1 MNEFELIDVFFKSMT
16 HHREDVILGIGDDAS
31 CLRVPDG
38 MALFVSCDTL
48 VADVHFLPDWDAYD
62 IAFKAVMVNLSD
74 LAAMGAKPAWLT
86 LALTLPEF
94 NSDWLMR
101 YSQGLRDALDRFNLA
116 LVGGDTT
123 KGPLSMTLTIHG
135 LAPEGRLVGR
145 HGANPGDK
153 IFVSGELGAAAQA
166 VAFLNQPDVD
176 GAHQQRLMEKLLHP
190 VPRVDLCDHLQQ
202 FATAAIDIS
211 DGLGADLNHIC
222 QASQVGACLAFD
234 QLPIH
239 PLVRHYQA
247 AHSFDFAM
255 KGGDDYELCFTVAP
269 QDEVQ
274 FLEMNAQL
282 GLNCT
287 KIGQIQAH
295 PGLWV
300 TYPDGRV
307 RAYPPEGYAHF

>member
-1 MNEFELIDVFFKSMT
+1 MNEFDLIDVFFKSMT
-16 HHREDVILGIGDDAS
+16 HHRTDVILGIGDDAS
-31 CLRVPDG
+31 CLHVPEG

-48 VADVHFLPDWDAYD
+48 VSEVHFLSSWDAYD
-62 IAFKAVMVNLSD
+62 IAFKAVMVNVSD
-74 LAAMGAKPAWLT
+74 LAAMGARPAWLT

-94 NSDWLMR
+94 NRDWLTR
-101 YSQGLRDALDRFNLA
+101 YSQGLRDALDRFKIA

-135 LAPEGRLVGR
+135 LAPRGQLVSR
-145 HGANPGDK
+145 RGASPGDK

-166 VAFLNQPDVD
+166 VQFLNQSGVD
-176 GAHQQRLMEKLLHP
+176 GSHQQILMDKLLHP
-190 VPRVDLCDHLQQ
+190 VPRVDLHDHLQQ

-222 QASQVGACLAFD
+222 QASQVGACLIFE

-239 PLVRHYQA
+239 PLVRHYQG
-247 AHSFDFAM
+247 AHAFDFTM

-269 QDEVQ
+269 QHEVQ
-274 FLEMNAQL
+274 FLEAVAQS
-282 GLNCT
+282 GLACH
-287 KIGQIQAH
+287 KIGEIQAH

-307 RAYPPEGYAHF
+307 LEYPTEGYSHF